1 MIRNEGRQECDK
13 RWWIRYKTNE
23 NDKAWEQKEDFDVK
37 VMIGESESRRRRR
50 KEKWMK
56 VKWETADT
64 NGEGETLPDPQGA
77 EVSAWERER

>member
-1 MIRNEGRQECDK
+1 MLK
-13 RWWIRYKTNE
+13 WWLEK
-23 NDKAWEQKEDFDVK
+23 VK
-37 VMIGESESRRRRR
+37 VEEEEE